1 MKCTGCK
8 YYQKSKVYGNHCI
21 CQGTKPCDIARNQTK
36 YEHRKKSNKKRRIRY
51 DKERIT
57 G

>member
-8 YYQKSKVYGNHCI
+8 YYQKSKMYGNHCI

-36 YEHRKKSNKKRRIRY
+36 YEHRKKSNKKRRMRY
-51 DKERIT
+51 DNR
-57 G
+57 